1 MANKSIHPKLRKVKY
16 VFSGGRSMEIPSTH
30 GKSEFLCETDIFIHL
45 AWRATDAKTED
56 FGSRKVKEFNAN
68 FGGISILNSLK
79 STEVKAEATEASTPE
94 TAEIAEVEEAVEVKA
109 KKKKPKA

>member
-1 MANKSIHPKLRKVKY
+1 MANQSIHPKLQKVKY
-16 VFSGGRSMEIPSTH
+16 VFSGGRSMEIPSTNR
-30 GKSEFLCETDIFIHL
+30 KPEFLCETDIFIHL

-79 STEVKAEATEASTPE
+79 STDGNIETKEVAVEEKPEVSEKAEVKE
-94 TAEIAEVEEAVEVKA
+94 
-109 KKKKPKA
+109 KKPKAKK